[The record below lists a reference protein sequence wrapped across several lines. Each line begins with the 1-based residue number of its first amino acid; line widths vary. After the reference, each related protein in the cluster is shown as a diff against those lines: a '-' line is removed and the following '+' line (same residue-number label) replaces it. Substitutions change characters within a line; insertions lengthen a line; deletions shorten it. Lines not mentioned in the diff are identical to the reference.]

1 MEPTEIK
8 EFAEQVAEGGE
19 NRLTH
24 VSLAISILAVFVAMV
39 TVLGHRAHTEAVL
52 LQARASDQWNEY
64 QAKRIRQTQ
73 LSVAGDLLA
82 LQPGNN
88 AEATQKKLAEYKSHD
103 EKWVEDLKEE
113 QQKARDLESD
123 VALVERRAARYDLG
137 EALLQIAVVLSSITL
152 LTRQRVYFLM
162 GLTLGAAGL
171 LFALTGLI
179 LH

>member
-8 EFAEQVAEGGE
+8 EFTEQLEEGRE

-39 TVLGHRAHTEAVL
+39 TVMGHRAHTEAVL

-64 QAKRIRQTQ
+64 QAKRIRQTE
-73 LSVAGDLLA
+73 LGVAGDLLT

-88 AEATQKKLAEYKSHD
+88 AEAIHKKLQEYKAHD
-103 EKWVEDLKEE
+103 EKWVEELKQE
-113 QQKARDLESD
+113 QEKARDLEGE
-123 VALVERRAARYDLG
+123 VALVERKASRYDLG

-152 LTRQRVYFLM
+152 LTRLQVYFLM
-162 GLTLGAAGL
+162 GLALGVAGTVIAATGFL
-171 LFALTGLI
+171 LR
-179 LH
+179 

>member
-8 EFAEQVAEGGE
+8 EFVEQVEDGRE
-19 NRLTH
+19 NKLTH

-39 TVLGHRAHTEAVL
+39 TVMGHRAHTEAVL

-64 QAKRIRQTQ
+64 QAKRIRQTE
-73 LSVAGDLLA
+73 LSVAGDLLT

-88 AEATQKKLAEYKSHD
+88 AEATHKKLEDYKAHD
-103 EKWVEDLKEE
+103 EKWVEELKEE
-113 QQKARDLESD
+113 QEKARDLESE
-123 VALVERRAARYDLG
+123 VALVERRASRYDLG

-152 LTRQRVYFLM
+152 LTRMRLYFVM
-162 GLTLGAAGL
+162 GLALGVAGL
-171 LFALTGLI
+171 VCAATGFL